1 VYSKPKAL
9 YDGAFAHHRIT
20 TALVLIVVFAT
31 PSHAQ
36 QAEELFFDDFES
48 DLAGWAISDPEAIR
62 VLETQDPSHGNVL
75 LLSPA
80 HAKLH
85 ALIRGSDAWEGYRIE
100 GEVLFPQDVHNYL
113 GLIYSYSRR
122 GDRVDL
128 GSIYIKGNGSYVRV
142 NPRRDWNPSR
152 MLYEEYRTPL
162 RGRDTIRIGEW
173 QSFAM
178 EVVGNVCHLYVGDM
192 TVPKVTFDYYEHAGG
207 RVGFKPRVVGGS
219 TWLDNVRATAI
230 KGLSYEGSRQPP
242 GIEHRPDELVT
253 TWKVLGPLAGSD
265 LGLEQAADPVE
276 MTVAE
281 GGVEFGWRDF
291 DTDPRG
297 AVVTGRVTDFLGDR
311 TVAYF
316 LTTIEISE
324 GEVGRFE
331 FSSIDHLAFW
341 VNGSFE
347 GYSYRDRIAWHDF
360 GRNPDHPPTAALPL
374 QEGINRVL
382 IRARGGVYA
391 SGGFFARVVLE

>member
-1 VYSKPKAL
+1 MKQGRNQGITAAL
-9 YDGAFAHHRIT
+9 A
-20 TALVLIVVFAT
+20 LIVVSAP
-31 PSHAQ
+31 PSAAQ

-62 VLETQDPSHGNVL
+62 ILETGDPSHGNVL

-85 ALIRGSDAWEGYRIE
+85 ALIRDSESWRGYRVE
-100 GEVLFPQDVHNYL
+100 GEVLFPEDVHNYL
-113 GLIYSYSRR
+113 GFIYNYAQR

-128 GSIYIKGNGSYVRV
+128 GSIYVKGNGSYIRV

-173 QSFAM
+173 QSFAV
-178 EVVGNVCHLYVGDM
+178 EVVGHVCHFYVGDM
-192 TVPKVTFDYYEHAGG
+192 TVPKVTFDLYEHAGG
-207 RVGFKPRVVGGS
+207 KAGFKPRVVGGS

-230 KGLSYEGSRQPP
+230 ERLTYQGRQPP
-242 GIEHRPDELVT
+242 GIEHRPDQLVT
-253 TWKVLGPLAGSD
+253 SWKVLGPLAGGDS
-265 LGLEQAADPVE
+265 GLEQAADPASRAVIE
-276 MTVAE
+276 A
-281 GGVEFGWRDF
+281 GVEYGWHDF
-291 DTDPRG
+291 DVDPRG
-297 AVVTGRVTDFLGDR
+297 AVVTGRVTDFLGRR

-316 LTTIEISE
+316 LTTIEIPK
-324 GEVGRFE
+324 GEAGRFE

-341 VNGSFE
+341 VNGRFE
-347 GYSYRDRIAWHDF
+347 GYSYRDRLAWHDF

-374 QEGINRVL
+374 QEGIHRVL

>member
-1 VYSKPKAL
+1 VHRKILLAIAMMASLAKPS
-9 YDGAFAHHRIT
+9 T
-20 TALVLIVVFAT
+20 
-31 PSHAQ
+31 AQ
-36 QAEELFFDDFES
+36 QTDELFFDDFES
-48 DLAGWAISDPEAIR
+48 GLAGWEISDPAAIR
-62 VLETQDPSHGNVL
+62 TLETGDPSHGAVL

-113 GLIYSYSRR
+113 GLIYNYARR

-162 RGRDTIRIGEW
+162 TGRDTIRIGEW

-178 EVVGNVCHLYVGDM
+178 EVIGNICHLYVGDM

-230 KGLSYEGSRQPP
+230 EKLTYQGARQPP
-242 GIEHRPDELVT
+242 GIEHRPDQLVT
-253 TWKVLGPLAGSD
+253 SWKVLGPLAGSD
-265 LGLEQAADPVE
+265 SGLEQSADPGSSAVIE
-276 MTVAE
+276 A
-281 GGVEFGWRDF
+281 GVEYGWHDF

-297 AVVTGRVTDFLGDR
+297 AVVTGRVTDFQGDR

-316 LTTIEISE
+316 LTTIAIPE
-324 GEVGRFE
+324 GEAGRFE

-341 VNGSFE
+341 VNGKFE
-347 GYSYRDRIAWHDF
+347 GYSYRDRLAWHDF
-360 GRNPDHPPTAALPL
+360 GRNPDHLPTAALPL
-374 QEGINRVL
+374 QEGVNRVL

-391 SGGFFARVVLE
+391 GGGFFARVVPQ